1 MKAKIIHQKE
11 THMDNG
17 ASSYL
22 RFLNDDKEGFV
33 ELVKEYKDGLV
44 LFLNCYTNDIHIAE
58 EAADETFLKLYVDK
72 PKYKSEYSFKTWLY
86 AIGKNTALNYIKK
99 HRKHRFEP
107 IEDYYYLSDDIDIEA
122 EYIQNEEKLR
132 IHRAIRNLKKEY
144 ARVLYLVYFEDLTNS
159 ETAEVMGKSLKQISD
174 LIYRAKNALKS
185 ELEKGEQNG

>member
-1 MKAKIIHQKE
+1 
-11 THMDNG
+11 MDNG

-33 ELVKEYKDGLV
+33 ELVKEFKDGLV

-58 EAADETFLKLYVDK
+58 EAADETFLKLYVNK

-86 AIGKNTALNYIKK
+86 TIGRNTTLSYIKK
-99 HRKHRFEP
+99 LGKRRTEP
-107 IEDYYYLSDDIDIEA
+107 IEDYYYISDKIDIER
-122 EYIQNEEKLR
+122 EYIQNEENLR
-132 IHRAIRNLKKEY
+132 VHRAIRNLKKEY

-159 ETAEVMGKSLKQISD
+159 ETAQIMRKSPKQFSD
-174 LIYRAKNALKS
+174 LLYRAKKALKA

>member
-1 MKAKIIHQKE
+1 
-11 THMDNG
+11 MDNG

-58 EAADETFLKLYVDK
+58 EAADETFLKLYVNK

-99 HRKHRFEP
+99 LRNHRFEP

-122 EYIQNEEKLR
+122 EYIQNEENLR

-144 ARVLYLVYFEDLTNS
+144 ARVLYLVFFEGLTNS
-159 ETAEVMGKSLKQISD
+159 ETAEVMGKSPKQISD
-174 LIYRAKNALKS
+174 LVYRAKKALKS

>member
-1 MKAKIIHQKE
+1 
-11 THMDNG
+11 MDNG

-33 ELVKEYKDGLV
+33 ELVKDYKDGLV

-58 EAADETFLKLYVDK
+58 EAADETFLKLYVNK

-86 AIGKNTALNYIKK
+86 AIGKNTTLNYIKK
-99 HRKHRFEP
+99 LRKHRFEP
-107 IEDYYYLSDDIDIEA
+107 IEDYYYLSDNIDIE
-122 EYIQNEEKLR
+122 EKYIQTEENLH

-144 ARVLYLVYFEDLTNS
+144 ARVLYLVFFEGLTNS
-159 ETAEVMGKSLKQISD
+159 ETAEVMGKSPKQISD
-174 LIYRAKNALKS
+174 LVYRAKKALKS

>member
-1 MKAKIIHQKE
+1 
-11 THMDNG
+11 MDNG

-107 IEDYYYLSDDIDIEA
+107 IEDYYYLSDNIDIEA
-122 EYIQNEEKLR
+122 EYIQNEENLR